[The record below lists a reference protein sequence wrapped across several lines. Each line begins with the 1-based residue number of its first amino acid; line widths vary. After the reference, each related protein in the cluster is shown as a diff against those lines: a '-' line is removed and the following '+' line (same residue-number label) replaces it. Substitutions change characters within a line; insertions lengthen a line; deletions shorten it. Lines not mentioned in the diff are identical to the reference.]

1 MKPLTETVITQ
12 IAAPIEKVFA
22 ALTDP
27 LRIATWLPSCTE
39 ALAEGPLKRGALL
52 KVRFSPT
59 RLVTFEIVDFKAPVT
74 FGWVERDGRAGAKTF
89 FRLDPADG
97 AAATAVT
104 VREQWQVAGVMAWLK
119 ARFLDKRHRVKLGR
133 AMEALRVSVGAGT
146 PATQS

>member
-1 MKPLTETVITQ
+1 MTPLSETLITQ
-12 IAAPIEKVFA
+12 IPAPIEKVFA
-22 ALTDP
+22 ALTTP
-27 LRIATWLPSCTE
+27 VSIATWLPSCTE
-39 ALAEGPLKRGALL
+39 ASAEGPLRRGALL

-74 FGWVERDGRAGAKTF
+74 FGWVERDGRMGAKCF

-97 AAATAVT
+97 SAATAVT

-133 AMEALRVSVGAGT
+133 AMEALRVSVGVAA
-146 PATQS
+146 PSA

>member
-1 MKPLTETVITQ
+1 MTPLSETLITQ
-12 IAAPIEKVFA
+12 IPAPIEKVFA

-27 LRIATWLPSCTE
+27 LRIKTWLPSCTE

-59 RLVTFEIVDFKAPVT
+59 RLVTFEIVDFKAPFT

-89 FRLDPADG
+89 FRLDSADG
-97 AAATAVT
+97 SATTAVT
-104 VREQWQVAGVMAWLK
+104 VREQWQVAGLMAWLR

-133 AMEALRVSVGAGT
+133 AMEALRVSVGVVA
-146 PATQS
+146 PSA